1 MLLPRPW
8 SKIISMYVQ
17 YRVKEVPLGCFEK
30 KKEHV
35 KLEEIYFI
43 SLAAQHHDVNLS
55 SYTVT
60 PGSSTLRG
68 NFCQWLDE
76 IFLKMSSGIGDAS

>member
-1 MLLPRPW
+1 MYSAG
-8 SKIISMYVQ
+8 SKNF
-17 YRVKEVPLGCFEK
+17 PLDVSK
-30 KKEHV
+30 KKEYV

-43 SLAAQHHDVNLS
+43 SLTAQHDVNLS
-55 SYTVT
+55 SYTVR